1 MPTTV
6 RFLGPDSVKVDSKE
20 KVPEDVKET
29 KMKETKMK
37 ETKMKETKMK
47 ETKMKGTKMKETK
60 MKETKMKGKKVNP
73 KDDAK
78 DKVKKPV
85 KTGGKMKKT

>member
-20 KVPEDVKET
+20 KVPADVKETKVKETKVKET
-29 KMKETKMK
+29 KMKETKV
-37 ETKMKETKMK
+37 
-47 ETKMKGTKMKETK
+47 KETK
-60 MKETKMKGKKVNP
+60 MKETKMKGKKANP

>member
-1 MPTTV
+1 
-6 RFLGPDSVKVDSKE
+6 
-20 KVPEDVKET
+20 
-29 KMKETKMK
+29 MKETKM
-37 ETKMKETKMK
+37 T
-47 ETKMKGTKMKETK
+47 
-60 MKETKMKGKKVNP
+60 GKKVNP

>member
-20 KVPEDVKET
+20 KVPADVKGTKIKETKIKET
-29 KMKETKMK
+29 KMKETKI
-37 ETKMKETKMK
+37 
-47 ETKMKGTKMKETK
+47 
-60 MKETKMKGKKVNP
+60 KGKKVNP

>member
-20 KVPEDVKET
+20 KAPVDVKGTKIKGTKIKGTKIKGTKIKGTKVKET
-29 KMKETKMK
+29 KMKE
-37 ETKMKETKMK
+37 
-47 ETKMKGTKMKETK
+47 
-60 MKETKMKGKKVNP
+60 KKVNP
-73 KDDAK
+73 KDNAK

>member
-20 KVPEDVKET
+20 KVPADV
-29 KMKETKMK
+29 
-37 ETKMKETKMK
+37 
-47 ETKMKGTKMKETK
+47 KGTKMKETK
-60 MKETKMKGKKVNP
+60 IKVKKANP

-85 KTGGKMKKT
+85 KTGGKMKKA

>member
-1 MPTTV
+1 
-6 RFLGPDSVKVDSKE
+6 
-20 KVPEDVKET
+20 
-29 KMKETKMK
+29 
-37 ETKMKETKMK
+37 
-47 ETKMKGTKMKETK
+47 MKETK

>member
-6 RFLGPDSVKVDSKE
+6 RFLGQDSVKVDSKE
-20 KVPEDVKET
+20 KVPADV
-29 KMKETKMK
+29 
-37 ETKMKETKMK
+37 
-47 ETKMKGTKMKETK
+47 KETK

>member
-20 KVPEDVKET
+20 KVPADVKET
-29 KMKETKMK
+29 KMKG
-37 ETKMKETKMK
+37 TKMK

>member
-20 KVPEDVKET
+20 KVPTDVKKTKIKET
-29 KMKETKMK
+29 KI
-37 ETKMKETKMK
+37 
-47 ETKMKGTKMKETK
+47 
-60 MKETKMKGKKVNP
+60 KETKMKGKKVNP

-78 DKVKKPV
+78 YKIKNPV

>member
-20 KVPEDVKET
+20 KVPADVKET

-37 ETKMKETKMK
+37 ETKMKETKV
-47 ETKMKGTKMKETK
+47 KETK

-78 DKVKKPV
+78 YKIKNPV

>member
-20 KVPEDVKET
+20 KVPADVKGTKIKET
-29 KMKETKMK
+29 KIKETKI
-37 ETKMKETKMK
+37 
-47 ETKMKGTKMKETK
+47 
-60 MKETKMKGKKVNP
+60 KGKKVNP

>member
-20 KVPEDVKET
+20 KVPADVKET
-29 KMKETKMK
+29 KIKETKIK
-37 ETKMKETKMK
+37 ETKI
-47 ETKMKGTKMKETK
+47 
-60 MKETKMKGKKVNP
+60 KETKMKGKKVNP

-78 DKVKKPV
+78 YKIKNPV

>member
-20 KVPEDVKET
+20 KVPADVKET

-37 ETKMKETKMK
+37 
-47 ETKMKGTKMKETK
+47 GTK

>member
-20 KVPEDVKET
+20 KAPVDVKGTKIKGTKIKGTKVKET
-29 KMKETKMK
+29 KMKE
-37 ETKMKETKMK
+37 
-47 ETKMKGTKMKETK
+47 
-60 MKETKMKGKKVNP
+60 KKVNP
-73 KDDAK
+73 KDNAK

>member
-47 ETKMKGTKMKETK
+47 
-60 MKETKMKGKKVNP
+60 GKKVNP

>member
-20 KVPEDVKET
+20 KVPADVKET
-29 KMKETKMK
+29 KVKETKV
-37 ETKMKETKMK
+37 
-47 ETKMKGTKMKETK
+47 KETK
-60 MKETKMKGKKVNP
+60 MKETKMKGKKANP

>member
-20 KVPEDVKET
+20 KVPADVKET
-29 KMKETKMK
+29 KIKETKIK
-37 ETKMKETKMK
+37 ETKIKETKI
-47 ETKMKGTKMKETK
+47 
-60 MKETKMKGKKVNP
+60 KETKMKGKKVNP

-78 DKVKKPV
+78 YKIKNPV

>member
-20 KVPEDVKET
+20 KVPPT
-29 KMKETKMK
+29 KMKETKI
-37 ETKMKETKMK
+37 
-47 ETKMKGTKMKETK
+47 
-60 MKETKMKGKKVNP
+60 KETKMKGKKVNP

>member
-20 KVPEDVKET
+20 KVPADVKET

-47 ETKMKGTKMKETK
+47 ETKVKETK

-85 KTGGKMKKT
+85 KNGGKMKKT

>member
-20 KVPEDVKET
+20 KVPADVKET

-37 ETKMKETKMK
+37 ETKMK
-47 ETKMKGTKMKETK
+47 
-60 MKETKMKGKKVNP
+60 GKKANP

>member
-47 ETKMKGTKMKETK
+47 ETKMKG
-60 MKETKMKGKKVNP
+60 KKVNP

>member
-20 KVPEDVKET
+20 KVPADV
-29 KMKETKMK
+29 K

>member
-20 KVPEDVKET
+20 KVPADVKET

-47 ETKMKGTKMKETK
+47 
-60 MKETKMKGKKVNP
+60 GKKANP